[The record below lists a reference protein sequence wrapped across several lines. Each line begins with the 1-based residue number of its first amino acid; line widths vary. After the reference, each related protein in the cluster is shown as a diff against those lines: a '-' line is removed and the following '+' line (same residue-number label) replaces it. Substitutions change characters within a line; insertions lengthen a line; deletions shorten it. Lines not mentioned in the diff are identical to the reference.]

1 MPTPPGSGPENAW
14 AEITGGDALGRG
26 HQPALSWWLP
36 AGSSVQH
43 AYRLRTDDGFDTGRV
58 DSRAQSFVRLPVFDR
73 SRRSARAQVKVWT
86 DLGESDWS
94 DPVRLEAGLL
104 ADEDW
109 AARWIGIDEDPRPA
123 PGSRPAYWLRR
134 SFEVPSASE
143 ARLYVTAL
151 GLYEAFLDGQRVGD
165 AELTPGYT
173 QYRVRVQ
180 YQVFDITSLVRPG
193 RHVLAVLLADG
204 WYRGQV
210 GLPRAADQYG
220 DEVALRAQLEVQTPK
235 GWQVAAASDPGWRV
249 APSHI
254 TAADLIGGQREDRR
268 RVDPAVHDPAI
279 DDTAFDDR
287 PWRPAVTRDVAVA
300 VVRSIA
306 PPVRRVQQVRPVTVR
321 PGRDRGAF
329 VVDFGQNVNGWA
341 RLAQTGPAGGRL
353 VLSHGEWLDAEGDLT
368 TAHLDVDLPIIAGR
382 LPLGQ
387 VDEVV
392 SRGDG
397 DVFEPRFT
405 THGFRYVRVEG
416 YPAPLEPDDVTAVVV
431 HSDLRRLGWFGCS
444 DDRVNR
450 LHEAVVWSLRSN
462 MCDIPT
468 DCPQRERAAWTG
480 DWQVFAPTAAYLYD
494 VLAFSRKWLA
504 DLSLDQRADGCV
516 PNMSP
521 CPPAEGFGGPLGG
534 LTGSAGWG
542 DVVVSAPWD
551 LYQAYGDVSLLR
563 ETWRAMTAWV
573 RFAAAAAAGGRHPAR
588 AAARP
593 EPAAHERYLWDTGFH
608 WGEWME
614 PGAVVTDFP
623 AFARAD
629 KSETATA
636 YLYRSAATV
645 ALVAAVLG
653 RPEEEYHVIAT
664 GALNAWRREFIR
676 PDGTLAATTQAS
688 HVRALAFGLVPGE
701 LRPAVAARLVELI
714 GLAGGHLTTGF
725 LSTPLLL
732 PVLADTGHLGTAY
745 ELLFQDTSPSWL
757 AMMDRGATTMWE
769 EWDGVDSEGVPH
781 GSLNHYSKGAVASFF
796 YRYVAGLR
804 PTEPGYRTFEVQ
816 PRPGGGI
823 SSATTRHVSPF
834 GPIEVSWRLGGKS
847 IELDVLVP
855 PGTMATVVLPGEKPH
870 GAGPGRHHWTAARL
884 PRGRDAL
891 GPDDRVVRLELAG
904 ALLDLLAHLAV
915 TLGRDLDLGGVSPLL
930 VHGDDRGRQVRPGH
944 LRLRR
949 EQAAR
954 AARRALDVRAPQDDD
969 VEVAHRAKP
978 WRPEV
983 ARRLE
988 RHPELARDVAPER
1001 RRPVDR
1007 GGVKY
1012 HRARRAGALEL
1023 YLVDHGD
1030 MHGECGRVQHRQRQR
1045 LPLRRQRAT
1054 HREEAGHPRLQH
1066 PFVHPEGDGRLA
1078 PLTTQG
1084 KQPLDDGGV
1093 GVRPEQPVTE
1103 QLEPGGHR
1111 PADNRGAH
1119 DKPVALGQPLP
1130 QPPHVVRL
1138 GALRGAAGQAEL
1150 VEADELDLGTLPLLR
1165 RCAERRLQQDLRAAA
1180 GLTAAESQHPAP
1192 RAYRRHSFFLLRRR
1206 GPKASRPWHAAGPA
1220 PRPRARRR
1228 PASRRTWRGRWSR
1241 PRARAPRPAAGRPG
1255 HSRRLRRA

>member
-94 DPVRLEAGLL
+94 DPVRLKAGLL

-220 DEVALRAQLEVQTPK
+220 NEVALRAQLEVRTPK

-431 HSDLRRLGWFGCS
+431 HSDLRRLGRFGCS
-444 DDRVNR
+444 DNRVNR

-573 RFAAAAAAGGRHPAR
+573 RFAAAAAAGAGI
-588 AAARP
+588 RP
-593 EPAAHERYLWDTGFH
+593 GPQRDPNPPRTSGTC
-608 WGEWME
+608 GI
-614 PGAVVTDFP
+614 P
-623 AFARAD
+623 AF
-629 KSETATA
+629 
-636 YLYRSAATV
+636 
-645 ALVAAVLG
+645 
-653 RPEEEYHVIAT
+653 T
-664 GALNAWRREFIR
+664 GASGWSQGRLSPTFPRSHGPTNPRR
-676 PDGTLAATTQAS
+676 P
-688 HVRALAFGLVPGE
+688 
-701 LRPAVAARLVELI
+701 
-714 GLAGGHLTTGF
+714 
-725 LSTPLLL
+725 
-732 PVLADTGHLGTAY
+732 
-745 ELLFQDTSPSWL
+745 
-757 AMMDRGATTMWE
+757 
-769 EWDGVDSEGVPH
+769 
-781 GSLNHYSKGAVASFF
+781 
-796 YRYVAGLR
+796 R
-804 PTEPGYRTFEVQ
+804 PT
-816 PRPGGGI
+816 
-823 SSATTRHVSPF
+823 S
-834 GPIEVSWRLGGKS
+834 
-847 IELDVLVP
+847 
-855 PGTMATVVLPGEKPH
+855 
-870 GAGPGRHHWTAARL
+870 TA
-884 PRGRDAL
+884 P
-891 GPDDRVVRLELAG
+891 
-904 ALLDLLAHLAV
+904 
-915 TLGRDLDLGGVSPLL
+915 
-930 VHGDDRGRQVRPGH
+930 
-944 LRLRR
+944 
-949 EQAAR
+949 
-954 AARRALDVRAPQDDD
+954 
-969 VEVAHRAKP
+969 
-978 WRPEV
+978 
-983 ARRLE
+983 
-988 RHPELARDVAPER
+988 
-1001 RRPVDR
+1001 RRP
-1007 GGVKY
+1007 
-1012 HRARRAGALEL
+1012 
-1023 YLVDHGD
+1023 
-1030 MHGECGRVQHRQRQR
+1030 
-1045 LPLRRQRAT
+1045 
-1054 HREEAGHPRLQH
+1054 
-1066 PFVHPEGDGRLA
+1066 
-1078 PLTTQG
+1078 
-1084 KQPLDDGGV
+1084 
-1093 GVRPEQPVTE
+1093 
-1103 QLEPGGHR
+1103 
-1111 PADNRGAH
+1111 
-1119 DKPVALGQPLP
+1119 
-1130 QPPHVVRL
+1130 
-1138 GALRGAAGQAEL
+1138 
-1150 VEADELDLGTLPLLR
+1150 
-1165 RCAERRLQQDLRAAA
+1165 
-1180 GLTAAESQHPAP
+1180 S
-1192 RAYRRHSFFLLRRR
+1192 
-1206 GPKASRPWHAAGPA
+1206 
-1220 PRPRARRR
+1220 
-1228 PASRRTWRGRWSR
+1228 RWSR
-1241 PRARAPRPAAGRPG
+1241 PCSGDLRRSTTSSRRAR
-1255 HSRRLRRA
+1255 